1 MPPKPAE
8 MTQDKVFY
16 NIDFSL
22 NNQLRLAGAPTAAA
36 ATSPQRELSFTENVV
51 VRNGQSSIFVNNVKP
66 KRI

>member
-8 MTQDKVFY
+8 LRKDKEYY

-36 ATSPQRELSFTENVV
+36 DKSPSRKLLC
-51 VRNGQSSIFVNNVKP
+51 
-66 KRI
+66 